1 MLLLVFGEYS
11 VLWMLL
17 RKKRI
22 GKSETFS
29 SCFSGHHGDICDK
42 SNITATSENILLVY
56 CVSDCLACTGLKTDA
71 SSLCL
76 RGQRTVLLSFSRS
89 LKGDLFSQL

>member
-1 MLLLVFGEYS
+1 MRVLVHAFLGIVGILKEI
-11 VLWMLL
+11 
-17 RKKRI
+17 R
-22 GKSETFS
+22 
-29 SCFSGHHGDICDK
+29 DK
-42 SNITATSENILLVY
+42 SNITATSEDVLLVY

-89 LKGDLFSQL
+89 VKGDLFFQLGLQCMNFT

>member
-1 MLLLVFGEYS
+1 MRLLVHAFLGIMGILE
-11 VLWMLL
+11 
-17 RKKRI
+17 
-22 GKSETFS
+22 E
-29 SCFSGHHGDICDK
+29 ICDK

-89 LKGDLFSQL
+89 VKGDLFSQLWFQCMNFT

>member
-1 MLLLVFGEYS
+1 MRLS
-11 VLWMLL
+11 VHAFLGIVAIL
-17 RKKRI
+17 
-22 GKSETFS
+22 EE
-29 SCFSGHHGDICDK
+29 ICDK

-76 RGQRTVLLSFSRS
+76 RELERTVLLSFSRS
-89 LKGDLFSQL
+89 VKGDLFSQL